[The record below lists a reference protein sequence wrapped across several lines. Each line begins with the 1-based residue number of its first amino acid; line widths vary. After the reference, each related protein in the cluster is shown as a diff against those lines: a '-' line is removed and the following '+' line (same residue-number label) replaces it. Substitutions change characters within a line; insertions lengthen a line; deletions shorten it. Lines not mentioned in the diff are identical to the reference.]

1 MRFVAKKK
9 IIRNVIFL
17 LLVCAVFVY
26 FAMKTINRNDL
37 PIESKTYP
45 GTVMGTVMKK
55 TIYSTDGSQL
65 DEVNKLIDDKL
76 LELEKQISVRDSNS
90 EISMA
95 NRNYVV
101 GGTTALSDNV
111 VEYLRAEMQ
120 IYEETKGAFSP
131 CIYPI
136 SSLWGIEDGYTEIPS
151 EELIQQR
158 VLCSDAK
165 DIEIVD
171 DGIIFNKSGMAIDLG
186 AVGKGIACDLL
197 KEELMQ
203 TKIQGTVVSIGGS
216 ILAYGDKGDGK
227 EWHIGIQDPRGKTGD
242 AMGVVDVD
250 ANTMIS
256 TSGDYEKYFELDG
269 KRYHHIFNAV
279 TGHPVENELISVTI
293 VSDSGF
299 LSDALSTACFVM
311 GLEDGMKYA
320 ESKEVGAIFV
330 TSDKMIYTTDNLKK
344 KFHLKSKEY
353 KIVKR

>member
-9 IIRNVIFL
+9 IVRNIIVL
-17 LLVCAVFVY
+17 LLICSVFVY
-26 FAMKTINRNDL
+26 FAMKTINRNNQ

-45 GTVMGTVMKK
+45 GTLMGTVMKK
-55 TIYSTDGSQL
+55 TLYATDISQL
-65 DEVNKLIDDKL
+65 DEIDKRMDDKL
-76 LELEKQISVRDSNS
+76 LALEKQISVRIPES

-101 GGTTALSDNV
+101 GGTAPLSDNV
-111 VEYLRAEMQ
+111 VKCLKAEMQ

-136 SSLWGIEDGYTEIPS
+136 SSLWGIEDGCTEIPS
-151 EELIQQR
+151 EELIQKS
-158 VLCSDAK
+158 VLSSDAK
-165 DIEIVD
+165 DMEVVD
-171 DGIIFNKSGMAIDLG
+171 GGVIFKEPNMAIDLG
-186 AVGKGIACDLL
+186 AVGKGVACDMI

-203 TKIQGTVVSIGGS
+203 TKIQGAVISIGGS
-216 ILAYGDKGDGK
+216 VLAYGDKGDGK
-227 EWHIGIQDPRGKTGD
+227 EWRIGIQDPRGKKGD
-242 AMGVVDVD
+242 VVGVVDVN

-269 KRYHHIFNAV
+269 KRYHHIFCPV
-279 TGHPVENELISVTI
+279 TGYPVENELISVTI

-311 GLEDGMKYA
+311 GLEDGMEYA
-320 ESKEVGAIFV
+320 NTKEVGAIFV
-330 TSDKMIYTTDNLKK
+330 TSDKKIYVTDNLKK